1 MCRIP
6 ESAVVSIRREELV
19 IRSIFLLLLISAGL
33 LGGVGFAGSLPPP
46 QFHIVPSESRVWF
59 DADAPL
65 HSFRG
70 QTQDLSGAF
79 TLQQTSPPQITE
91 AKVMINAASLK
102 TGNSERDADMY
113 RDFLEVE
120 RFPRI
125 ELHIGSVQA
134 APAATGETS
143 WDVVL
148 HAQLTVHGTTRS
160 VQVPATVDLAAE
172 RVTARG
178 QIHLDMRDFNIRV
191 PRILLIPMQSQVLV
205 GFDVT
210 ARPVR

>member
-1 MCRIP
+1 MIQ
-6 ESAVVSIRREELV
+6 SL
-19 IRSIFLLLLISAGL
+19 FLLLVISAGL
-33 LGGVGFAGSLPPP
+33 LCGVTPAGTLPT

-79 TLQQTSPPQITE
+79 TLQQTSPPQISE
-91 AKVMINAASLK
+91 AKVTVNAASLK
-102 TGNSERDADMY
+102 TGNSERDADMR

-120 RFPRI
+120 RFPSI
-125 ELHIGSVQA
+125 ELHVGAVQA
-134 APAATGETS
+134 APSAAGETG

-160 VQVPATVDLAAE
+160 VRVPATVDLAAE
-172 RVTARG
+172 RVRARG
-178 QIHLDMRDFNIRV
+178 QVHLDMRDFNIRV
-191 PRILLIPMQSQVLV
+191 PRVLLIPMKSQVLV
-205 GFDVT
+205 GFDVV
-210 ARPVR
+210 ARPAR

>member
-1 MCRIP
+1 
-6 ESAVVSIRREELV
+6 VVSVRREELV
-19 IRSIFLLLLISAGL
+19 IRSLFLLLLMSAGL
-33 LGGVGFAGSLPPP
+33 LRGVTLAGSLPPL

-79 TLQQTSPPQITE
+79 TLQQTSPPRITE
-91 AKVMINAASLK
+91 AKVIINAASLE
-102 TGNSERDADMY
+102 TGNSERDADMR

-120 RFPRI
+120 RFPTI
-125 ELHIGSVQA
+125 ELHIGDVQA
-134 APAATGETS
+134 AQSAASEAS

-148 HAQLTVHGTTRS
+148 HAQLTVHGTTRN
-160 VQVPATVDLAAE
+160 VRVPMTVDLGAE

-178 QIHLDMRDFNIRV
+178 QIHLDMRDYNIRV
-191 PRILLIPMQSQVLV
+191 PRVLLIPMKSQVLV
-205 GFDVT
+205 GFDVV
-210 ARPVR
+210 ARPSR

>member
-1 MCRIP
+1 M
-6 ESAVVSIRREELV
+6 VSVRREELV
-19 IRSIFLLLLISAGL
+19 IRSLFLLLLISAGL
-33 LGGVGFAGSLPPP
+33 PRGVTLAGSLPPP

-79 TLQQTSPPQITE
+79 TLQQTSPPQITG
-91 AKVMINAASLK
+91 AKVMINAASLE
-102 TGNSERDADMY
+102 TGNSERDADMR

-120 RFPRI
+120 RFPTI
-125 ELHIGSVQA
+125 ELHVGAVQTAQSA
-134 APAATGETS
+134 ASQAS

-148 HAQLTVHGTTRS
+148 HAQLTVHGTTRH
-160 VQVPATVDLAAE
+160 VRVPATVDLTAE

-178 QIHLDMRDFNIRV
+178 QIHLDMRDYNIRV
-191 PRILLIPMQSQVLV
+191 PRFLLIPMASQVLV
-205 GFDVT
+205 GFDVV
-210 ARPVR
+210 ARPAR

>member
-1 MCRIP
+1 M
-6 ESAVVSIRREELV
+6 V
-19 IRSIFLLLLISAGL
+19 RSLFLLLLISAGL
-33 LGGVGFAGSLPPP
+33 LCGVTPAGGLPPP

-79 TLQQTSPPQITE
+79 TLQQTSPPQISE
-91 AKVMINAASLK
+91 AKVIINAASLK

-113 RDFLEVE
+113 RDFLEVA
-120 RFPRI
+120 RFPTI
-125 ELHIGSVQA
+125 DFHVGAVQA
-134 APAATGETS
+134 SPSAAGETD

-160 VQVPATVDLAAE
+160 VRVPATVDLAAE
-172 RVTARG
+172 RVRARG
-178 QIHLDMRDFNIRV
+178 QVHLDMRDFNIRV
-191 PRILLIPMQSQVLV
+191 PRVLLIPMKSQVLV
-205 GFDVT
+205 GFDVV
-210 ARPVR
+210 ARPAR